1 MMLEVAMLTFDRSD
15 RQMKNFNA
23 MTTRLGIDLAE
34 LSRESL
40 GYTLVSAIR
49 RCRGCDAGEVCR
61 DWLARAEPQLQKAPA
76 FCPNAQLFARV
87 RAEQAPAAVRSDGA
101 A

>member
-1 MMLEVAMLTFDRSD
+1 MMLEAEMFTCDRSD

-23 MTTRLGIDLAE
+23 MTTRLGVDLAE

-61 DWLARAEPQLQKAPA
+61 DWLARAGPQLQKAPA
-76 FCPNAQLFARV
+76 FCPNAELFARA
-87 RAEQAPAAVRSDGA
+87 RAEQAQTGVRNDVA
-101 A
+101 L